1 MSHPQGA
8 PVGER
13 LRPKQPDSG
22 GAQHGPSRGRV
33 ATSASCYVIRANSYD
48 RYVTRPGTWGR
59 GAGSGQRHSN
69 FDRNIKTSAHH
80 SYTSGL
86 RASGLQRLRVLLPLS
101 QKPPMKGHGLV
112 SPPASHDWDS
122 APLGSRVSGGG
133 AVTRQPWCRSDASTR
148 LP

>member
-1 MSHPQGA
+1 MALP
-8 PVGER
+8 
-13 LRPKQPDSG
+13 
-22 GAQHGPSRGRV
+22 
-33 ATSASCYVIRANSYD
+33 
-48 RYVTRPGTWGR
+48 
-59 GAGSGQRHSN
+59 GAGWPPLPLAMSSGPTVMIVILCYQTWDMGAGGGGQRHSN

-86 RASGLQRLRVLLPLS
+86 RASGLQRLRVLPLS